1 MSDIE
6 DFDPQLAEA
15 IRRRAGTGSN
25 SAASA
30 HAAVLTR
37 AGHIRRRR
45 SAAVGAVAMIGLMV
59 GGFALLPRGGDR
71 TLAPGNTGDVLA
83 PVPSTVVATSIDNGA
98 EIEPGV
104 SGLGAATSTTT
115 IPTAT
120 IPTASTTGPAS
131 TVGVVGAAPTSS
143 ASTATTTP
151 TSGTTPTTTTT
162 GGPNTT
168 VVSNST
174 STTAAGQPPIQPFTK
189 TYPSTGGSI
198 TVSWN
203 GSALSLLAVAPA
215 EGFQSEIEDN
225 QSLRIRVRFRGD
237 DGDSRIE
244 VRVSNGELI
253 ETIS

>member
-120 IPTASTTGPAS
+120 IPTASTTGPTS
-131 TVGVVGAAPTSS
+131 TVGVVGATPTSS

-151 TSGTTPTTTTT
+151 KSGTTSTTT

-225 QSLRIRVRFRGD
+225 QSLRIRVRFRGN

>member
-6 DFDPQLAEA
+6 DFDPQLADA
-15 IRRRAGTGSN
+15 IRRRAGTGSS

-45 SAAVGAVAMIGLMV
+45 SAVVGAVAMIGLMV
-59 GGFALLPRGGDR
+59 GGFALLPRGGDQ
-71 TLAPGNTGDVLA
+71 TLAPGNTVGLPA
-83 PVPSTVVATSIDNGA
+83 PVRTTMAPGGLDTSIDNGA

-115 IPTAT
+115 TPTV
-120 IPTASTTGPAS
+120 STTGPPS
-131 TVGVVGAAPTSS
+131 TVGVVGATPTSS
-143 ASTATTTP
+143 ASTA
-151 TSGTTPTTTTT
+151 TTT

-189 TYPSTGGSI
+189 VYPSTGGSI

-203 GSALSLLAVAPA
+203 GSALSLLAVSPA
-215 EGFQSEIEDN
+215 AGFQSEIEDN
-225 QSLRIRVRFRGD
+225 DSLRIRVRFRDG

-244 VRVSNGELI
+244 VRVSDGELI

>member
-1 MSDIE
+1 
-6 DFDPQLAEA
+6 
-15 IRRRAGTGSN
+15 
-25 SAASA
+25 
-30 HAAVLTR
+30 
-37 AGHIRRRR
+37 
-45 SAAVGAVAMIGLMV
+45 MIGLMV

-83 PVPSTVVATSIDNGA
+83 PVQSAVVATSIDNGA

-104 SGLGAATSTTT
+104 SGLGAATSTTTISTTT

-151 TSGTTPTTTTT
+151 TSGTTTTTT

-189 TYPSTGGSI
+189 VYPSTGGSI

-203 GSALSLLAVAPA
+203 GSALSLVAVAPA

-225 QSLRIRVRFRGD
+225 QSLRIRVRFRGT

-244 VRVSNGELI
+244 
-253 ETIS
+253 

>member
-1 MSDIE
+1 
-6 DFDPQLAEA
+6 
-15 IRRRAGTGSN
+15 
-25 SAASA
+25 
-30 HAAVLTR
+30 
-37 AGHIRRRR
+37 
-45 SAAVGAVAMIGLMV
+45 MIGLMV
-59 GGFALLPRGGDR
+59 GGFALLPRGGNQ
-71 TLAPGNTGDVLA
+71 TLAPGNTVGLPA
-83 PVPSTVVATSIDNGA
+83 PVRTTMAPGGLDTSIDNGA

-115 IPTAT
+115 TPTV
-120 IPTASTTGPAS
+120 STTGPPS
-131 TVGVVGAAPTSS
+131 TVGVVGATPTSS

-151 TSGTTPTTTTT
+151 KSGTTSTTT

-189 TYPSTGGSI
+189 VYPSTGGSI

-203 GSALSLLAVAPA
+203 GSALSLLAVSPA
-215 EGFQSEIEDN
+215 AGFQSEIEDN
-225 QSLRIRVRFRGD
+225 DSLRIRVRFRDG

-244 VRVSNGELI
+244 VRVSDGELI